1 MVHLVCETMSDAPDF
16 FHPFCIDH
24 LVEKFPSIA
33 DLLGLPA
40 GYRFLV
46 TDGYLDVWF
55 DENLLKV

>member
-1 MVHLVCETMSDAPDF
+1 MSDAPDF